1 MTQTK
6 KVTKTKRATEV
17 EDAPMFKVL
26 LIGDEEYNREH
37 VVMSIQ
43 DIVPDTDNTR
53 VGSAGHTAGANVIS
67 REMGGSRERGG
78 VYSCRAWP

>member
-1 MTQTK
+1 MHRSTCGVNDQTK
-6 KVTKTKRATEV
+6 QATKTKRATQL
-17 EDAPMFKVL
+17 EDAPMYKVI

-53 VGSAGHTAGANVIS
+53 VRCGLLDPYPLT
-67 REMGGSRERGG
+67 REVYYSEGGL
-78 VYSCRAWP
+78 